1 MHAFTLSVSEGPLRK
16 PNNRRAAWSSR
27 RCLIGLAFSLIVV
40 STPMA
45 QDVRQLTP
53 GAAIERDLAVGQS
66 HTYQLTVGT
75 RDLVHLAID
84 QQGMDVMATLT
95 GPDGQVV
102 TVANET
108 NDEFSSET
116 LIAIPGIEGR
126 YTVDIRPARTVGP
139 PGRYAI
145 RIEGLRPATPTDV
158 MRLEAERAYARGQ
171 QLRRGGGV
179 ASNWPLAIAEF
190 EDALARFRGLDERAG
205 ILKTLIW
212 QAEVQTF
219 LLRPEALVSAQEAKQ
234 IALERGDR
242 AQIALAIRMV
252 GLALERAGDSRR
264 AIAALSESAAIAR
277 DMGNRRAE
285 MIAVNSEGTQY
296 GRLGDAEK
304 AVSRLEHGIALAR
317 AISDRGL
324 ELIGLNNIGI
334 AYRDLGEY
342 DKSLNAYRQVLAD
355 DNASSRLRATTLNNM
370 GNLERRL
377 ERPENALPLHTEALA
392 LSRTMGDKELEAR
405 SLNTLG
411 LTYFST
417 GESSRALEF
426 HRDALAIRRQMNDLP
441 GQAASL
447 NGAGLAQHRLGDR
460 DAAVGLLEEAL
471 AIRRR
476 IREQYGEGDTLRDLA
491 IVERDRGRL
500 TVALGYIQA
509 GVDLEEMMR
518 ARVTSPELRASFA
531 STGQDKYALLIDLL
545 QQQHAADPSGGHS
558 AAGLQVS
565 ERARARVLL
574 ESLLEARV
582 DLREGIE
589 PGLLDREQSLQK
601 QLNEASAS
609 LSRALGSTAREEQ
622 ITVVSQ
628 RVERLTAEYQQLQ
641 TDIRQRSPR
650 YAAITQPQPL
660 TLGDVQSVIDEETVL
675 LEFALGDERS
685 WLWAVTPHSIASIE
699 LPPRREIDAGAR
711 SLYEQFTSRQKRNA
725 TGGDIKAADARLVTQ
740 AAAMSTMLLGRIA
753 PQLNGEWRGKR
764 LAIVAAGAL
773 EYLPFAALPVPGA
786 APGVRAIPL
795 IATHEIVTLPS
806 VSVLAMLRRDTTSRP
821 AGPTS
826 VAILADP
833 VFEASDPRV
842 TSASARAPAV
852 SGLRGDD
859 TFEFGPLRTG
869 FARLPFSREEANAIA
884 SLAGERSVFKA
895 TDFRASRATVLGG
908 SLQGHRIVHFAT
920 HGVLDNQRPALS
932 GLILSL
938 FDERGAPQ
946 NGFLRLHDIY
956 NMRLD
961 ADLVVL
967 SACQTAL
974 GKEIRGEGLVGLTR
988 AFMYAGAPRVV
999 ATLWQVSDLAT
1010 AELMKRFYRGVL
1022 QQKLP
1027 PSAALRAAQR
1037 QMAQDPR
1044 WASPYYWAGFVMQ
1057 GDWR

>member
-1 MHAFTLSVSEGPLRK
+1 V
-16 PNNRRAAWSSR
+16 
-27 RCLIGLAFSLIVV
+27 
-40 STPMA
+40 A

-66 HTYQLTVGT
+66 HTYQLTVGL
-75 RDLVHLAID
+75 RDLVHLEID
-84 QQGMDVMATLT
+84 QQGMDVLATLT
-95 GPDGQVV
+95 RPDGQVV

-108 NDEFSSET
+108 SDEFCPET
-116 LIAIPGIEGR
+116 LIAIPEIEGR
-126 YTVDIRPARTVGP
+126 YTVDVRPARTAGP
-139 PGRYAI
+139 AGRYAI
-145 RIEGLRPATPTDV
+145 RIEALRPATPTDA
-158 MRLEAERAYARGQ
+158 MRIDAERAYARGQ

-190 EDALARFRGLDERAG
+190 DNALARFRGLDERAG

-219 LLRPEALVSAQEAKQ
+219 LLRPEALASAQEAKQ
-234 IALERGDR
+234 IAVERGDR
-242 AQIALAIRMV
+242 AQIALALRMV

-264 AIAALSESAAIAR
+264 AIAALTESAAIAR

-285 MIAVNSEGTQY
+285 MIAVNSEGNQY
-296 GRLGDAEK
+296 GRLGDAER

-324 ELIGLNNIGI
+324 EMIGLNNIGI

-342 DKSLNAYRQVLAD
+342 EKSLNAYRQVLAD
-355 DNASSRLRATTLNNM
+355 DHVSSRVRATTLNNM

-417 GESSRALEF
+417 GDSSRALEF
-426 HRDALAIRRQMNDLP
+426 HRDALVIRRQMNDLP

-460 DAAVGLLEEAL
+460 DVAVESLEEAL

-500 TVALGYIQA
+500 AVALGHIQA

-545 QQQHAADPSGGHS
+545 QQQHQADPSGGHT
-558 AAGLQVS
+558 AAALQVS

-589 PGLLDREQSLQK
+589 PALLNREQSLQK
-601 QLNEASAS
+601 ELNDASAS
-609 LSRALGSTAREEQ
+609 LSRTLGSKGREEL
-622 ITVVSQ
+622 IATGSQ

-641 TDIRQRSPR
+641 TEIRQRSPR

-660 TLGDVQSVIDEETVL
+660 TLGDVQAVIDDETVL

-685 WLWAVTPHSIASIE
+685 WLWAVTPHSIDSIE
-699 LPPRREIDAGAR
+699 LPPRRVVDEAAR
-711 SLYEQFTSRQKRNA
+711 LLYEQFTARQKHPGAAGAREIA
-725 TGGDIKAADARLVTQ
+725 AADARLVMQ
-740 AAAMSTMLLGRIA
+740 AAAVSTMLFGRIA
-753 PQLNGEWRGKR
+753 PQLNGEWRDKR

-773 EYLPFAALPVPGA
+773 EYLPFSALPVPGA
-786 APGVRAIPL
+786 APGIRAIPL

-806 VSVLAMLRRDTTSRP
+806 ASVLAMLRRDTVSRP
-821 AGPTS
+821 PGPTT

-895 TDFRASRATVLGG
+895 TDFRASRATVLDGT
-908 SLQGHRIVHFAT
+908 LQGHRIVHFAT

-1037 QMAQDPR
+1037 QMARDPR